1 MWFSVLQTL
10 VRMELFLSVCVLY
23 EWCGMKPRTHNERI
37 STSLKLACPPP
48 LPPRNPRP
56 GETAWVPQVRSPSYT
71 IYISCSSFSWVPTL
85 NLATPPRIS
94 TRMYIYINSLLKI
107 DGYFTKVIF
116 SGNHSKLQK
125 LKVKVRLYKKKNNGK
140 VT

>member
-1 MWFSVLQTL
+1 MWKWVCI
-10 VRMELFLSVCVLY
+10 VVSVCALWVMWY
-23 EWCGMKPRTHNERI
+23 ETTHAQWTYQYI
-37 STSLKLACPPP
+37 FKTCVSPPP
-48 LPPRNPRP
+48 LPPCNPRP

-125 LKVKVRLYKKKNNGK
+125 LKLKVRLYKKKNNGK